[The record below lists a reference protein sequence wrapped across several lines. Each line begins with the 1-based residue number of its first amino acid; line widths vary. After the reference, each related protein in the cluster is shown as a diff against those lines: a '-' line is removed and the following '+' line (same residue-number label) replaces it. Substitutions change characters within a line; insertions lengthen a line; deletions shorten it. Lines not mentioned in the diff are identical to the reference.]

1 MKVVR
6 RVIAATLRRSV
17 SAVRRHYYRLVS
29 DPIVMGGGRPRA
41 EQPILF
47 RGRGSVA
54 FGDRVQFGWPA
65 SPGFFSAYAYIEARR
80 HDACIKFG
88 SDSTFNNGFVCIAF
102 GGSVHIG
109 SRVLGGPELLI
120 MNSDFHSLEPESRL
134 QGLRVDSADVSIGNN
149 VFIGARVTILK
160 GAQIGDDSVIAAG
173 SVVSGAFPPRVL
185 LAGNPAVVKRVFE
198 PSK

>member
-1 MKVVR
+1 
-6 RVIAATLRRSV
+6 
-17 SAVRRHYYRLVS
+17 
-29 DPIVMGGGRPRA
+29 
-41 EQPILF
+41 
-47 RGRGSVA
+47 
-54 FGDRVQFGWPA
+54 
-65 SPGFFSAYAYIEARR
+65 
-80 HDACIKFG
+80 
-88 SDSTFNNGFVCIAF
+88 
-102 GGSVHIG
+102 
-109 SRVLGGPELLI
+109 